1 MTKASLSKA
10 SLSLRQATKRDTLNV
25 QEQRKMEP
33 SQAVRPMF
41 FWTNQ
46 RESEA

>member
-1 MTKASLSKA
+1 MGSAAKATMTSTHHP
-10 SLSLRQATKRDTLNV
+10 LRPTARRDTLNV

-41 FWTNQ
+41 FWTN
-46 RESEA
+46 